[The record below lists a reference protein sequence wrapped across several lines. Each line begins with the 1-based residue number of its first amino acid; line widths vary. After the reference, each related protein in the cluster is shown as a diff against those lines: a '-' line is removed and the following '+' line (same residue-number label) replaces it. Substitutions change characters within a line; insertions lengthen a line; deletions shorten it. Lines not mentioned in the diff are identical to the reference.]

1 MKRLIRYLKEYRKEC
16 IIGPAFK
23 LLEAIFELSI
33 PIVMMNI
40 LRRVNEY
47 ATWDPTALTEA
58 QKAVTKA
65 PSSPTLYIIGMGF
78 VLLLLGAIGLACA
91 LTAQYFAAKAATG
104 MATSLRR
111 DMFQQI
117 NYLSYNELDKI
128 GTSTLISRMIN
139 DVNQVQTALNLTL
152 RLVLRSPFVV
162 FGAMIMAFTIQG
174 DMGVIFILVIAV
186 LSVIVFGI
194 MLKTLPIMK
203 STQKQ
208 FDKVLLSTRENLA
221 GVRVVRAFNREEDEK
236 NSYYAESNRL
246 MGFQRATAKWTALMN
261 PLTYAVVNL
270 GILVILA
277 WGQNKVNATTATIDA
292 ASLIALVQYMS
303 MILAELVK
311 LANLIITLTRSVA
324 CGQRIVEVL
333 ELSSSIK
340 DDNTY
345 PASPAA
351 NAPKIEFRD
360 VSMKYVDAEED
371 ALSKISF
378 KIQKGEM
385 VGIIGGTGSGK
396 STLVNMIPR
405 FYDASE
411 GIILIDGRD
420 IGGYP
425 LKQLRNK
432 VGIVPQQPTL
442 FKGTIRDNILW
453 GSPGATD
460 REINE
465 ALRVAQ
471 AMNIVEEKQEKLDF
485 MVEQGGRNLSGGQR
499 QRLTI
504 ARALVRRPEILIMD
518 DSASA
523 LDFLTESN
531 LRKAIRE
538 DRKNMTMLIVTQRVA
553 SIMDADRIIVMDD
566 GAVIGMGTHGELLET
581 CEAYREICASQ
592 LTVEEV

>member
-1 MKRLIRYLKEYRKEC
+1 MKRLVRYLKEYRKEC

>member
-47 ATWDPTALTEA
+47 ATWDPNALTEA

-128 GTSTLISRMIN
+128 GTSTLISRMVN

-174 DMGVIFILVIAV
+174 DMGVIFILMIAV

>member
-16 IIGPAFK
+16 IIGPVFK

-40 LRRVNEY
+40 IRHVSDY
-47 ATWDPTALTEA
+47 LTLSPVDTE
-58 QKAVTKA
+58 TKM
-65 PSSPTLYIIGMGF
+65 PIGYMIGMGI
-78 VLLLLGAIGLACA
+78 VLLVLGAIGLACA
-91 LTAQYFAAKAATG
+91 LTAQFFAAKAATG
-104 MATSLRR
+104 MAASLRR

-117 NYLSYNELDKI
+117 NYLSYNELDKV

-152 RLVLRSPFVV
+152 RLVLRSPFIV
-162 FGAMIMAFTIQG
+162 FGAMIMAFTIQK
-174 DMGVIFILVIAV
+174 DMGIVFLLAIGL

-203 STQKQ
+203 NTQKQ
-208 FDKVLLSTRENLA
+208 IDRVLLSTRENLA

-236 NSYYAESNRL
+236 TSYYNESNRL
-246 MGFQRATAKWTALMN
+246 MAFQRATANWTILMN
-261 PLTYAVVNL
+261 PLTFAVVNL
-270 GILVILA
+270 GIMVILW
-277 WGQNKVNATTATIDA
+277 WGSNKVSSYQATIDA
-292 ASLIALVQYMS
+292 ASLIALVQYMT

-333 ELSSSIK
+333 ELQSSVK

-351 NAPKIEFRD
+351 NAPKIEFKD

-371 ALSKISF
+371 ALSNISF
-378 KIQKGEM
+378 KVQKGEM
-385 VGIIGGTGSGK
+385 IGIIGGTGSGK

-405 FYDASE
+405 FYDASA
-411 GIILIDGRD
+411 GMILIDGRD
-420 IGGYP
+420 IEGYP

-432 VGIVPQQPTL
+432 VGLVPQQPVL

-453 GSPGATD
+453 GSPVATD

-465 ALRVAQ
+465 ALKVAQ

-504 ARALVRRPEILIMD
+504 ARALVRRPDILIMD

-538 DRKNMTMLIVTQRVA
+538 ERKNMTVIIVTQRVA

-566 GAVIGMGTHGELLET
+566 GAIIGMGTHNELLES
-581 CEAYREICASQ
+581 CEAYKEICASQ

>member
-16 IIGPAFK
+16 IVGPVFK

-33 PIVMMNI
+33 PIVMMNVI
-40 LRRVNEY
+40 RHVSDYLN
-47 ATWDPTALTEA
+47 
-58 QKAVTKA
+58 AVEEGADASK
-65 PSSPTLYIIGMGF
+65 PIGYMIAMGV
-78 VLLLLGAIGLACA
+78 VLLVLGAIGLACA
-91 LTAQYFAAKAATG
+91 LTAQFFAAKAATG
-104 MATSLRR
+104 MAASLRR

-117 NYLSYNELDKI
+117 NYLSYNELDKV

-174 DMGVIFILVIAV
+174 DMGVVFILVIAL
-186 LSVIVFGI
+186 LSFIVFGI

-203 STQKQ
+203 TTQKQ
-208 FDKVLLSTRENLA
+208 FDRVLLSTRENLA

-236 NSYYAESNRL
+236 TAFYNESNRL
-246 MGFQRATAKWTALMN
+246 MGFQRATATWTILMN

-270 GILVILA
+270 GIMFLLW
-277 WGQNKVNATTATIDA
+277 WGANKVNSAQATIDA
-292 ASLIALVQYMS
+292 ASLIALVQYMT

-351 NAPKIEFRD
+351 NAPKIEFKD
-360 VSMKYVDAEED
+360 VSMRYVDAEED
-371 ALSKISF
+371 ALSNISF
-378 KIQKGEM
+378 KVRKGELI
-385 VGIIGGTGSGK
+385 GIIGGTGSGK
-396 STLVNMIPR
+396 TTLVNMIPR
-405 FYDASE
+405 FYDASA
-411 GIILIDGRD
+411 GMILIDGRD
-420 IGGYP
+420 IEGYP

-432 VGIVPQQPTL
+432 VGMVPQTPTL

-453 GSPGATD
+453 GSPAATD

-471 AMNIVEEKQEKLDF
+471 ASNIVDEKQEKLDF

-504 ARALVRRPEILIMD
+504 ARALVRRPDILIMD

-538 DRKNMTMLIVTQRVA
+538 ERKNMTVLIVTQRVA

-566 GAVIGMGTHGELLET
+566 GTIIGMGTHSELLES
-581 CEAYREICASQ
+581 CDAYKEICASQ
-592 LTVEEV
+592 LPAEEV

>member
-1 MKRLIRYLKEYRKEC
+1 MKRLIRYLKEYRREC
-16 IIGPAFK
+16 IIGPVFK

-40 LRRVNEY
+40 IRHVSEY
-47 ATWDPTALTEA
+47 LTLSAVDSEA
-58 QKAVTKA
+58 SK
-65 PSSPTLYIIGMGF
+65 PIGYMIGMGI
-78 VLLLLGAIGLACA
+78 VLLVLGAIGLACA
-91 LTAQYFAAKAATG
+91 LTAQFFAAKAATG
-104 MATSLRR
+104 MAASLRR
-111 DMFQQI
+111 DMFQKI
-117 NYLSYNELDKI
+117 NYLSYNELDKV
-128 GTSTLISRMIN
+128 GTSTMISRMIN

-162 FGAMIMAFTIQG
+162 FGAMIMAFTIQK
-174 DMGVIFILVIAV
+174 DMGVVFILAIAL

-203 STQKQ
+203 NTQKQ
-208 FDKVLLSTRENLA
+208 FDRVLLSTRENLA

-236 NSYYAESNRL
+236 TAFYNESNRL
-246 MGFQRATAKWTALMN
+246 MAFQRATANWTILMN
-261 PLTYAVVNL
+261 PLTFAVVNL
-270 GILVILA
+270 GIMVILW
-277 WGQNKVNATTATIDA
+277 WGANKVSSHQATIDA
-292 ASLIALVQYMS
+292 ASLIALVQYMT

-333 ELSSSIK
+333 ELESSIK
-340 DDNTY
+340 DDNSY

-351 NAPKIEFRD
+351 NAPKIEFKD

-371 ALSKISF
+371 ALSNISF

-385 VGIIGGTGSGK
+385 IGIIGGTGSGK

-405 FYDASE
+405 FYDASA
-411 GIILIDGRD
+411 GMILIDGRD
-420 IGGYP
+420 IEGYP
-425 LKQLRNK
+425 LKQIRNK
-432 VGIVPQQPTL
+432 VGLVPQTPVL
-442 FKGTIRDNILW
+442 FKGTIRENILW

-471 AMNIVEEKQEKLDF
+471 ATNIVEEKQEKLDF

-504 ARALVRRPEILIMD
+504 ARALVRRPDILIMD

-523 LDFLTESN
+523 LDYLTESN

-538 DRKNMTMLIVTQRVA
+538 ERKNMTVIIVTQRVA

-566 GAVIGMGTHGELLET
+566 GTIIGMGTHNELLES
-581 CEAYREICASQ
+581 CDAYKEICASQ

>member
-186 LSVIVFGI
+186 LSFIVFGI

>member
-47 ATWDPTALTEA
+47 ATWDPNALTEA

-471 AMNIVEEKQEKLDF
+471 ATNIVEEKQEKLDF

>member
-16 IIGPAFK
+16 IIGPVFK

-47 ATWDPTALTEA
+47 ATWDSNAVVDGQKTAA
-58 QKAVTKA
+58 QA
-65 PSSPTLYIIGMGF
+65 PSSPTLYIIGMGL

-91 LTAQYFAAKAATG
+91 LTAQFFAAKAATG

-117 NYLSYNELDKI
+117 NYLSYNELDKV

-203 STQKQ
+203 NTQKQ
-208 FDKVLLSTRENLA
+208 FDKVLLSTRENLS

-236 NSYYAESNRL
+236 TSYYNESNRL

-277 WGQNKVNATTATIDA
+277 WGQNKVSSKVATIDA

-432 VGIVPQQPTL
+432 VGIVPQQATL

-465 ALRVAQ
+465 ALKTAQ
-471 AMNIVEEKQEKLDF
+471 ALNIVEEKQEKLDF

-504 ARALVRRPEILIMD
+504 ARALVRRPDILIMD

-538 DRKNMTMLIVTQRVA
+538 ERKNMTMLIVTQRVA

-566 GAVIGMGTHGELLET
+566 GAIIGMGTHSELLDS

>member
-16 IIGPAFK
+16 IVGPVFK

-33 PIVMMNI
+33 PIVMMNVI
-40 LRRVNEY
+40 RHVSDYLN
-47 ATWDPTALTEA
+47 
-58 QKAVTKA
+58 AVEEGADASK
-65 PSSPTLYIIGMGF
+65 PIGYMIAMGV
-78 VLLLLGAIGLACA
+78 VLLVLGAIGLACA
-91 LTAQYFAAKAATG
+91 LTAQFFAAKAATG
-104 MATSLRR
+104 MAASLRR

-117 NYLSYNELDKI
+117 NYLSYNELDKV

-174 DMGVIFILVIAV
+174 DMGVVFILVIAL
-186 LSVIVFGI
+186 LSFIVFGI

-203 STQKQ
+203 TTQKQ
-208 FDKVLLSTRENLA
+208 FDRVLLSTRENLA

-236 NSYYAESNRL
+236 TAFYNESNRL
-246 MGFQRATAKWTALMN
+246 MGFQRATATWTILMN

-270 GILVILA
+270 GIMFLLW
-277 WGQNKVNATTATIDA
+277 WGANKVNSAQATIDA
-292 ASLIALVQYMS
+292 ASLIALVQYMT

-351 NAPKIEFRD
+351 NAPKIEFKD
-360 VSMKYVDAEED
+360 VSMRYVDAEED
-371 ALSKISF
+371 ALSNISF
-378 KIQKGEM
+378 KVRKGELI
-385 VGIIGGTGSGK
+385 GIIGGTGSGK
-396 STLVNMIPR
+396 TTLVNMIPR
-405 FYDASE
+405 FYDASA
-411 GIILIDGRD
+411 GMILIDGRD
-420 IGGYP
+420 IEGYP

-432 VGIVPQQPTL
+432 VGMVPQTPTL

-453 GSPGATD
+453 GSPAATD

-471 AMNIVEEKQEKLDF
+471 ASNIVDEKQEKLDF

-504 ARALVRRPEILIMD
+504 ARALVRRPDILIMD

-538 DRKNMTMLIVTQRVA
+538 ERKNMTVLIVTQRVA

-566 GAVIGMGTHGELLET
+566 GSIIGMGTHSELLES
-581 CEAYREICASQ
+581 CEAYKEICASQ
-592 LTVEEV
+592 LPAEEV

>member
-16 IIGPAFK
+16 IVGPVFK

-33 PIVMMNI
+33 PIVMMNVI
-40 LRRVNEY
+40 RHVSDYLN
-47 ATWDPTALTEA
+47 
-58 QKAVTKA
+58 AVEEGADASK
-65 PSSPTLYIIGMGF
+65 PIGYMIAMGV
-78 VLLLLGAIGLACA
+78 VLLVLGAIGLACA
-91 LTAQYFAAKAATG
+91 LTAQFFAAKAATG
-104 MATSLRR
+104 MAASLRR

-117 NYLSYNELDKI
+117 NYLSYNELDKV

-174 DMGVIFILVIAV
+174 DMGVVFILVIAL
-186 LSVIVFGI
+186 LSFIVFGI

-203 STQKQ
+203 TTQKQ
-208 FDKVLLSTRENLA
+208 FDRVLLSTRENLA

-236 NSYYAESNRL
+236 TAFYNESNRL
-246 MGFQRATAKWTALMN
+246 MGFQRATATWTILMN

-270 GILVILA
+270 GIMFLLW
-277 WGQNKVNATTATIDA
+277 WGANKVNSAQATIDA
-292 ASLIALVQYMS
+292 ASLIALVQYMT

-351 NAPKIEFRD
+351 NAPKIEFKD
-360 VSMKYVDAEED
+360 VSMRYVDAEED
-371 ALSKISF
+371 ALSNISF
-378 KIQKGEM
+378 KVRKGELI
-385 VGIIGGTGSGK
+385 GIIGGTGSGK
-396 STLVNMIPR
+396 TTLVNMIPR
-405 FYDASE
+405 FYDASA
-411 GIILIDGRD
+411 GMILIDGRD
-420 IGGYP
+420 IEGYP

-432 VGIVPQQPTL
+432 VGMVPQTPTL

-453 GSPGATD
+453 GSPAATD

-471 AMNIVEEKQEKLDF
+471 ASNIVDEKQEKLDF

-504 ARALVRRPEILIMD
+504 ARALVRRPDILIMD

-538 DRKNMTMLIVTQRVA
+538 ERKNMTVLIVTQRVA

-566 GAVIGMGTHGELLET
+566 GTIIGMGTHSELLES
-581 CEAYREICASQ
+581 CEAYKEICASQ
-592 LTVEEV
+592 LPAEEV

>member
-47 ATWDPTALTEA
+47 ATWDPNALTEA

-203 STQKQ
+203 NTQKQ

-236 NSYYAESNRL
+236 NAYYAESNRL

-277 WGQNKVNATTATIDA
+277 WGQNKVTAMTATIDA

-471 AMNIVEEKQEKLDF
+471 ATNIVEEKQEKLDF

>member
-16 IIGPAFK
+16 IVGPVFK

-33 PIVMMNI
+33 PIVMMNVI
-40 LRRVNEY
+40 RHVSDYLN
-47 ATWDPTALTEA
+47 
-58 QKAVTKA
+58 AVEEGADASK
-65 PSSPTLYIIGMGF
+65 PIGYMIAMGV
-78 VLLLLGAIGLACA
+78 VLLVLGAIGLACA
-91 LTAQYFAAKAATG
+91 LTAQFFAAKAATG
-104 MATSLRR
+104 MAASLRR

-117 NYLSYNELDKI
+117 NYLSYNELDKV

-174 DMGVIFILVIAV
+174 DMGVVFILVIAL
-186 LSVIVFGI
+186 LSFIVFGI

-203 STQKQ
+203 TTQKQ
-208 FDKVLLSTRENLA
+208 FDRVLLSTRENLA

-236 NSYYAESNRL
+236 TAFYNESNRL
-246 MGFQRATAKWTALMN
+246 MGFQRATATWTILMN

-270 GILVILA
+270 GIMFLLW
-277 WGQNKVNATTATIDA
+277 WGANKVNSAQATIDA
-292 ASLIALVQYMS
+292 ASLIALVQYMT

-351 NAPKIEFRD
+351 NAPKIEFKD
-360 VSMKYVDAEED
+360 VSMRYVDAEED
-371 ALSKISF
+371 ALSNISF
-378 KIQKGEM
+378 KVRKGELI
-385 VGIIGGTGSGK
+385 GIIGGTGSGK
-396 STLVNMIPR
+396 TTLVNMIPR
-405 FYDASE
+405 FYDASA
-411 GIILIDGRD
+411 GMILIDGRD
-420 IGGYP
+420 IEGYP

-432 VGIVPQQPTL
+432 VGMVPQTPTL

-453 GSPGATD
+453 GSPAATD

-471 AMNIVEEKQEKLDF
+471 ASNIVDEKQEKLDF

-504 ARALVRRPEILIMD
+504 ARALVRRPDILIMD

-538 DRKNMTMLIVTQRVA
+538 ERKNMTVLIVTQRVA
-553 SIMDADRIIVMDD
+553 SIMDAGRIIVMDD
-566 GAVIGMGTHGELLET
+566 GTIIGMGTHSELLES
-581 CEAYREICASQ
+581 CEAYKEICASQ
-592 LTVEEV
+592 LPAEEV